1 MNIGKACAVFE
12 QINSDKYTDQEKLY
26 AIKQVI
32 DMPAH
37 NGITKEKIIDAFRW
51 FYDWVAE
58 EDAKKQTNADRI
70 RSMTDEELAEWIH
83 NMAQFE
89 LADEPMLSIW
99 DLDKKREIDIYDSYG
114 DLLKWLQSEVEE

>member
-70 RSMTDEELAEWIH
+70 RSMTDD
-83 NMAQFE
+83 E
-89 LADEPMLSIW
+89 LADFIERFGTFNQPCSISKGKT
-99 DLDKKREIDIYDSYG
+99 LE
-114 DLLKWLQSEVEE
+114 WLQSEVEVTKDE